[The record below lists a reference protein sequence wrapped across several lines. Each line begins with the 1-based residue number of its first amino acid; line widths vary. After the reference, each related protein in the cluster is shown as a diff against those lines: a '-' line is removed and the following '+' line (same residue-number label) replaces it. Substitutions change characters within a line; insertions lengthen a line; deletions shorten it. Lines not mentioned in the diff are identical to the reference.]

1 MRLSTVLLLPL
12 LAIPYVSAHGFV
24 HKVWIG
30 TETFLGNTP
39 NAEPTA
45 SIVRQIDNV
54 DPVKGANNPSV
65 NCGNDAQL
73 ASDIADA
80 NPGDS
85 MSFLWTGGDLS
96 KVRHLPLSFTPIL
109 TFPPSGPTIS
119 APC

>member
-1 MRLSTVLLLPL
+1 
-12 LAIPYVSAHGFV
+12 
-24 HKVWIG
+24 
-30 TETFLGNTP
+30 
-39 NAEPTA
+39 
-45 SIVRQIDNV
+45 V

-109 TFPPSGPTIS
+109 TFPSSGPTIS